1 MVKLLLTVIAFSC
14 VIGSIGINVF
24 YKDENI
30 RKYKIVIWLLI
41 CGDLLFIHCKQHE
54 LRGLIHICVHGTQA
68 LNTL

>member
-30 RKYKIVIWLLI
+30 RKYKIVSGFLYVATF
-41 CGDLLFIHCKQHE
+41 CLFIANSMSFE
-54 LRGLIHICVHGTQA
+54 D
-68 LNTL
+68 